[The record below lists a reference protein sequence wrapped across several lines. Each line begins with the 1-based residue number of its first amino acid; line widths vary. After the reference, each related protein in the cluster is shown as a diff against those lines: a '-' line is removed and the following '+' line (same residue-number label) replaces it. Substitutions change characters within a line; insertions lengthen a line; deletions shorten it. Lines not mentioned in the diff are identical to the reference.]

1 MVRNYRNINDDVRIV
16 IKLAKMGLAQEYRE
30 TRFGDDPR
38 ELIAQFESDK
48 EAVAR
53 LESAIKS

>member
-48 EAVAR
+48 EAVVR